1 MRHFAQSITG
11 MGHVIDT
18 DPGNYAFKIRVRSG
32 DTFQCF
38 VNEETQ
44 FSVLRNLD
52 GQNPDRFTAPR
63 NSKHRPD
70 SPPYQIEKY
79 LRKGM
84 TISVDGIY
92 QEDGE
97 VRRFDARAVHLLAR
111 DTQTERYLFEET
123 HWWLSQIDRLINQW
137 LENLF
142 GQKRSF
148 IEDDFASLYQTN
160 LNILGLPSD
169 DNVQEMA
176 TLSRLIYGL
185 SSAYLLTGAERYLIA
200 ARAGVAFQRQT
211 FRYLSHDGRYCFWAF
226 GRRKGRLG
234 TRLVMTSENPDDKDT
249 IPLYEQ
255 IYALCGLAQYYR
267 ITADWEV
274 LEDIQRTLRAFAD
287 FYHDDERNAK
297 EWGYPGLGGYFSHL
311 DYVTMRPDAEALR
324 ENRSRKNWNSIGDH
338 IPAYLINLIL
348 ALDPLPVGSEGTPGI
363 QRLLNQ
369 CQAILDETSHLILEK
384 FPDPD
389 RKIPYVNERVLSR
402 LEAGSQW
409 GWQKNRAVM
418 RAQSQDLV
426 EPDTRGQILPGPG
439 AAGQARRGGR
449 TVQEPFGLRRSP
461 DRDGQAPGR
470 ADGRARLRPDPW
482 RSL

>member
-1 MRHFAQSITG
+1 MRHFGQSITG

-123 HWWLSQIDRLINQW
+123 HWWLSQIDRLSNQW

-176 TLSRLIYGL
+176 TLSRSDLWAVIGL
-185 SSAYLLTGAERYLIA
+185 PPDRRRAVPDRRAGRGGVPARDVPLPEPRRPLLLLGLRAAKGA
-200 ARAGVAFQRQT
+200 AR
-211 FRYLSHDGRYCFWAF
+211 H
-226 GRRKGRLG
+226 
-234 TRLVMTSENPDDKDT
+234 
-249 IPLYEQ
+249 
-255 IYALCGLAQYYR
+255 
-267 ITADWEV
+267 
-274 LEDIQRTLRAFAD
+274 
-287 FYHDDERNAK
+287 
-297 EWGYPGLGGYFSHL
+297 
-311 DYVTMRPDAEALR
+311 
-324 ENRSRKNWNSIGDH
+324 
-338 IPAYLINLIL
+338 
-348 ALDPLPVGSEGTPGI
+348 
-363 QRLLNQ
+363 
-369 CQAILDETSHLILEK
+369 
-384 FPDPD
+384 
-389 RKIPYVNERVLSR
+389 
-402 LEAGSQW
+402 
-409 GWQKNRAVM
+409 
-418 RAQSQDLV
+418 
-426 EPDTRGQILPGPG
+426 
-439 AAGQARRGGR
+439 AAGHDVGEPRRHGHH
-449 TVQEPFGLRRSP
+449 PP
-461 DRDGQAPGR
+461 IR
-470 ADGRARLRPDPW
+470 ADLRPRRAGPVLPDH
-482 RSL
+482 R